1 MKRQI
6 DDDDTIPTSGIYR
19 GVPLHS
25 GQREVRLAVVR
36 ADIDAAHG
44 REEVADLMA
53 FLRESRRAPES
64 RILAAA
70 KLKAL
75 WESAAEHR
83 ETRPDIDLE
92 LVTALVAPL
101 ESRNWRSPVNYGSD
115 LCMGESVPRDPDD
128 EPIAA

>member
-6 DDDDTIPTSGIYR
+6 DDDDTIPTSGVYR

-25 GQREVRLAVVR
+25 GQCERRLAVVR
-36 ADIDAAHG
+36 ADIDAAHAL
-44 REEVADLMA
+44 EEVTDLMA
-53 FLRESRRAPES
+53 FLREGRRAPES

-75 WESAAEHR
+75 WESAADHR
-83 ETRPDIDLE
+83 ETRPDIDLD
-92 LVTALVAPL
+92 LVTALVSPL

-115 LCMGESVPRDPDD
+115 LCIGESVQRDPDD
-128 EPIAA
+128 QAIT